1 MDTFPPNNKTRAW
14 HYFVLPLLAL
24 ISVSSVS
31 ADSLE
36 HALDTQVKTDVAA
49 QKSQQRVDKLSDQTA
64 EMLAEYRDTL
74 KQTHSLRA
82 YNDQLQTL
90 VNSQKDEL
98 ASIAEQLKNIETTQR
113 DIVPLMSKMV
123 EVLAQF
129 IELDSPFL
137 SEERHKRVA
146 QLQMLMSRADVSL
159 AEKYRRILEA
169 YQVETEYGR
178 NIEAY
183 QGDLTIND
191 ETRTVDF
198 LRIGRMSL
206 YYLTLD
212 SEEVGMWDQHQRQW
226 LKLPSKFIQ
235 PIVQSMKVARKQL
248 PPNLLVL
255 PVIKEE
261 AAQ

>member
-1 MDTFPPNNKTRAW
+1 
-14 HYFVLPLLAL
+14 
-24 ISVSSVS
+24 
-31 ADSLE
+31 
-36 HALDTQVKTDVAA
+36 
-49 QKSQQRVDKLSDQTA
+49 
-64 EMLAEYRDTL
+64 
-74 KQTHSLRA
+74 
-82 YNDQLQTL
+82 

-98 ASIAEQLKNIETTQR
+98 ASIALQLKNIETTQR

-129 IELDSPFL
+129 VELDSPFL

-146 QLQMLMSRADVSL
+146 QLQMLLSRADVSL

-212 SEEVGMWDQHQRQW
+212 SEEAGMWDQQQRQW